1 MSDTLLRIDKVTIGA
16 SAHGQHVR
24 DIVRDIDFAIPPG
37 GVTALVGE
45 SGSGKTVVSR
55 AVLGLLPPTLAV
67 RSGDISLAGRS
78 LLGLSP
84 AALRAVRGNEV
95 GMVFQEPMVSLNPSL
110 TVGTQMGEALIRHR
124 GMDAAGA
131 RALCIDMLRSVGIA
145 DPARNIDAYPA
156 QFSGGMRQR
165 IMLASVLATRPR
177 LLIADEPTTAL
188 DAIMQRQVMDLM
200 TRLTRETGTA
210 ILLVSHD
217 LGLVSRYADEVVV
230 MRRGEQIEQGQPS
243 RILLD
248 PQQDYTRGLVGALP
262 TRGPRPAR
270 PEGPPLVEA
279 SDVSITYPAPRR
291 LFGPRGAA
299 KRAVDGVTF
308 TLSRGETLAVVGE
321 SGSGKS
327 TVGRALIRL
336 QPVAAGRVRFA
347 GEALDALSGGAL
359 ASFRSRAQ
367 MVFQDPNSS
376 LDPRMRLDALVAE
389 PLRNRPDLSAAERL
403 RVATE
408 MLAEV
413 GLGAEFA
420 RRFPHQLSGGQ
431 RQRVGIARAIVS
443 RPDFVVADEAVSALD
458 LTVQAQVLALLTD
471 LQQRYGFAMLF
482 ISHDLG
488 VVEQIADRV
497 AVMYRGH
504 LVEIGTRDDVFDRPQ
519 HPYTRR
525 LLAATPRM
533 VSRQEGGY
541 ALQEAVLPDRAERAW
556 FDPDASPPHGRA
568 MAQVHEAHFVGCAV

>member
-1 MSDTLLRIDKVTIGA
+1 MSDPLLRIDALTIGV
-16 SAHGQHVR
+16 SANGRHVR
-24 DIVRDIDFAIPPG
+24 DIVREIDFAIAPSG
-37 GVTALVGE
+37 ITALVGE
-45 SGSGKTVVSR
+45 SGSGKTMVSR

-67 RSGDISLAGRS
+67 RSGDIRLSGRS

-84 AALRAVRGNEV
+84 AALRQVRGNEV

-110 TVGTQMGEALIRHR
+110 TVGTQMAEALIRHR
-124 GMDAAGA
+124 GMDTGSA
-131 RALCIDMLRSVGIA
+131 RSLCIDMLGQVGIT
-145 DPARNIDAYPA
+145 DPSRNIDAYPA

-200 TRLTRETGTA
+200 ITLTRETGTA

-230 MRRGEQIEQGQPS
+230 MRRGEQIEQGPPS

-248 PQQDYTRGLVGALP
+248 PQQEYTRGLVGALP
-262 TRGPRPAR
+262 TRGPRPAA
-270 PEGPPLVEA
+270 PVAPPLVEA

-291 LFGPRGAA
+291 LFGPRGRD
-299 KRAVDGVTF
+299 KRAVDGVT
-308 TLSRGETLAVVGE
+308 LSVARGETLAVVGE

-327 TVGRALIRL
+327 TIGRALIRL
-336 QPVAAGRVRFA
+336 QPVAGGTVRFE
-347 GEALDALSGGAL
+347 GEPLDALAGGAL
-359 ASFRSRAQ
+359 ASFRRRAQ

-389 PLRNRPDLSAAERL
+389 PLRNRSDLSATERL
-403 RVATE
+403 RMATE

-413 GLGAEFA
+413 GLGADFA

-458 LTVQAQVLALLTD
+458 LTVQAQVLALLTE
-471 LQQRYGFAMLF
+471 LQRRHGFAMLF

-533 VSRQEGGY
+533 AGRAEGGY

-556 FDPDASPPHGRA
+556 FDPEASPPHART
-568 MAQVHEAHFVGCAV
+568 MTQVHEAHFVGCAV